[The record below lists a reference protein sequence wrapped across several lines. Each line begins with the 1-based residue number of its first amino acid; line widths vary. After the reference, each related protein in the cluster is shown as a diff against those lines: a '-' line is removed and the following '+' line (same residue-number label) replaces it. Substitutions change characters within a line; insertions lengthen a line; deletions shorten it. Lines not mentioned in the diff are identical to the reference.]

1 MTLDNVFQQWK
12 SYITTDGTSVTIPS
26 GRDGAKVTRAKGY
39 VKCDLTGIVPA
50 DVQGGAAKEFP
61 FKVVFVP
68 ADGKADESAAAPN
81 GYVLDM
87 TKSDDRSDSDYAAG
101 SETASGKFVPV
112 NNTLLKMLM
121 SSDWVVGSAAE
132 FETARDGS
140 SLIW

>member
-12 SYITTDGTSVTIPS
+12 SYITTDAASVTIPS
-26 GRDGAKVTRAKGY
+26 SRDGAKVTSAKGY
-39 VKCDLTGIVPA
+39 IKCDLTGVTPS
-50 DVQGGAAKEFP
+50 DVSSKDYP

-68 ADGKADESAAAPN
+68 ADGKANESAAAPN

-87 TKSDDRSDSDYAAG
+87 TKSDVRSDSGYASGGEA
-101 SETASGKFVPV
+101 ASGKFVPV

-132 FETARDGS
+132 FEVARDGS

>member
-26 GRDGAKVTRAKGY
+26 SRDGAKVTSAKGY
-39 VKCDLTGIVPA
+39 VKCDLTGITPS
-50 DVQGGAAKEFP
+50 DVSGKDYP
-61 FKVVFVP
+61 FKAVFVP

-87 TKSDDRSDSDYAAG
+87 TKSDDRSDASYASG

-132 FETARDGS
+132 FEAVRDGS
-140 SLIW
+140 NMIW